1 MRDNLFDAVAWLG
14 NLLIEATRSTFQ
26 FFAFCC
32 GVAAGAVTW
41 IIANITRIILTI
53 IDSEKMNHAA
63 SVVEQA
69 PINNELE
76 ILANVTKIKEEALE
90 RRRWTDDHTIA
101 LNQMGYRLYHECD
114 WSEASIHAYMKDI
127 VESIPGLTYSGRSIS
142 DDDDDDDDGIDLDK
156 VMN

>member
-1 MRDNLFDAVAWLG
+1 MRDKLFDAVAWFG
-14 NLLIEATRSTFQ
+14 NLLIEGTKSIFQ

-32 GVAAGAVTW
+32 GLSAGAITW
-41 IIANITRIILTI
+41 VIANITRIILTI
-53 IDSEKMNHAA
+53 IDSEKMEHAT

-114 WSEASIHAYMKDI
+114 WSEASIHAYMRDV
-127 VESIPGLTYSGRSIS
+127 VESIPGLSYSGRSIS
-142 DDDDDDDDGIDLDK
+142 EDDDDDGIDLDE